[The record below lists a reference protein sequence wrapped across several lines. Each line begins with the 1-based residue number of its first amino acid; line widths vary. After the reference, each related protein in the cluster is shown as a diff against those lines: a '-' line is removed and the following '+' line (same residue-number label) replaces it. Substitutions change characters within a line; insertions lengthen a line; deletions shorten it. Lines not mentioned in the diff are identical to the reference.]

1 MKRYIFRG
9 LLFAI
14 PVVIYVLFI
23 VVIDPYNLLNI
34 FHVINDQDKFAVI
47 QRSDESSPRGNILWK
62 TIRFKR
68 NPTKTVIIGDSQGK
82 DIRPELVEELTG
94 VEVCNLCFPGASF
107 QTMFET
113 FWYAAAHSKLEKV
126 YFQVAFMNYNAARDY
141 DLFHFAMDYQD
152 RLYEYF
158 TSKEIFFD
166 SFANMAY
173 AITRNPALLEG
184 SYEFLPP
191 DEMEKLAEF
200 RLNLFFKSYDYPEK
214 FRAEFIK
221 IKEYCE
227 TESIELNFI
236 LFPVYKGVD
245 AHLEKVGL
253 TEMKARFKQDIISY
267 GTTYDLDKL
276 TEIKQNRKNF
286 IDYFHPNQ
294 VMIDSLTRMIWSK
307 NSKTNILISC
317 RQH

>member
-23 VVIDPYNLLNI
+23 VLIDPYNLLNI
-34 FHVINDQDKFAVI
+34 FHIINDRDKFAII

-62 TIRFKR
+62 TIHYKR

-94 VEVCNLCFPGASF
+94 EETYNLCFPGASF

-141 DLFHFAMDYQD
+141 DLFHFAMDYQK
-152 RLYEYF
+152 RPYEYF

-166 SFANMAY
+166 SYANLAY
-173 AITRNPALLEG
+173 AITRNQSLLEG

-191 DEMEKLAEF
+191 DEMEMLAQF
-200 RLNLFFKSYDYPEK
+200 RLNLFFKEYDYPED
-214 FRAEFIK
+214 FRPEFIK
-221 IKEYCE
+221 IKNYCKE
-227 TESIELNFI
+227 EGIELNFI

-245 AHLEKVGL
+245 DHLEKVGL
-253 TEMKARFKQDIISY
+253 AEMKARFKQDIESY
-267 GTTYDLDKL
+267 GNTFDLDQL
-276 TEIKQNRKNF
+276 AEIKQNRKNF
-286 IDYFHPNQ
+286 IDYFHPKQ
-294 VMIDSLTRMIWSK
+294 DIIDSLTRMIWDNNNK
-307 NSKTNILISC
+307 ANISISY

>member
-14 PVVIYVLFI
+14 PVVIYVLI
-23 VVIDPYNLLNI
+23 IAVVDPYNLLNI
-34 FHVINDQDKFAVI
+34 FHIINDQDKFAVI

-68 NPTKTVIIGDSQGK
+68 NPTKIVIIGDSQGK
-82 DIRPELVEELTG
+82 DIRPELIKKLTG
-94 VEVCNLCFPGASF
+94 VEICNLCFPGASF

-141 DLFHFAMDYQD
+141 DLFHFAMDYQN
-152 RLYEYF
+152 RPYEYF

-166 SFANMAY
+166 SFANLAY

-191 DEMEKLAEF
+191 DEMEKLAQF
-200 RLNLFFKSYDYPEK
+200 RLNLFFKKYVYPAK
-214 FRAEFIK
+214 YKAEFLK

-227 TESIELNFI
+227 AEGIELNFI
-236 LFPVYKGVD
+236 FFPVYKGVD
-245 AHLEKVGL
+245 DHLEKVNL
-253 TEMKARFKQDIISY
+253 TAMKARFKQDIKSY
-267 GTTYDLDKL
+267 GKSYDLDQL
-276 TEIKQNRKNF
+276 SEIKQNRDNF
-286 IDYFHPNQ
+286 IDYFHPKQ
-294 VMIDSLTRMIWSK
+294 EIIDSLTRMIWRQNNK
-307 NSKTNILISC
+307 ANILISSLPY
-317 RQH
+317 